1 MFFKL
6 ISFLERGQ
14 KIQFS
19 FLFAM
24 ILVMALFDVLGVAS
38 IFPLMASLA
47 DPTIVETNPYL
58 SFLYNFFDY
67 QDSKKFLYFLGAI
80 VFCIFVFSLI
90 FKSITIYLQLRFTAK
105 IDYTISKKLFQGYL
119 GHPY

>member
-6 ISFLERGQ
+6 LSFLERNE
-14 KIQFS
+14 KIQFV
-19 FLFAM
+19 FLFGM

-47 DPTIVETNPYL
+47 DPSIVETNPYL
-58 SFLYNFFDY
+58 FYLYEFFEYENPNNFLI
-67 QDSKKFLYFLGAI
+67 FLGGI
-80 VFCIFVFSLI
+80 VFCIFVFSLV

-105 IDYTISKKLFQGYL
+105 IDYSISM
-119 GHPY
+119 